1 MYRPV
6 KSTSARSGS
15 STTAAAAAAAAT
27 PTFQLNKNHS
37 DSCTSHRS
45 PSSSRSPPAADSF
58 ATSRSNSASKK
69 RRRNSASRRG
79 GTSSPRHSNKSQTF
93 TSNSQQPNQKQ
104 RTTKTS
110 SSKATTQKRP
120 KRPSP
125 SSSSPSIFVREA
137 IFIIHCSRSS
147 TTATHTSTTSIAS
160 TSTRRRGRGTIRRHT
175 SLTMELTTIRAHP
188 RRPDSSTMSVPS
200 SPAVGVGT
208 DVGATTDC
216 KRCSSEEGADTDISL
231 RPRKRVH
238 FDTEPPKVFDDDGS
252 DSASSTSSSST
263 WYSPS
268 EMDSF
273 REVVREAGRKAH
285 IHQLERLAGGHHVR
299 PSSPPPI
306 RDGSDEDDDEEKD
319 NGRTTSRGLDY
330 RSSLERQRN
339 RLIAIRAV
347 LECQR
352 RLRSGQ
358 LPATCPSSAVNVSPD
373 VHLALISAKCTRWA
387 RELAALIGRRDF
399 YEAYPEFRS
408 ELDDDPIPDVSSLNC
423 LKPFPTSLKR
433 SISTGMATARTV
445 AQQKA
450 AADNVCSAKSD
461 GPIGSDSCATPA
473 LLTATTIA
481 EEQDSDDEARRR
493 LGVPTKRQSGH
504 KRRRE
509 DGASGSSCESGT
521 GASEARSAAA
531 VLAGC

>member
-1 MYRPV
+1 
-6 KSTSARSGS
+6 
-15 STTAAAAAAAAT
+15 
-27 PTFQLNKNHS
+27 
-37 DSCTSHRS
+37 
-45 PSSSRSPPAADSF
+45 
-58 ATSRSNSASKK
+58 
-69 RRRNSASRRG
+69 
-79 GTSSPRHSNKSQTF
+79 
-93 TSNSQQPNQKQ
+93 
-104 RTTKTS
+104 
-110 SSKATTQKRP
+110 
-120 KRPSP
+120 
-125 SSSSPSIFVREA
+125 
-137 IFIIHCSRSS
+137 
-147 TTATHTSTTSIAS
+147 
-160 TSTRRRGRGTIRRHT
+160 
-175 SLTMELTTIRAHP
+175 
-188 RRPDSSTMSVPS
+188 MSVPS
-200 SPAVGVGT
+200 SSLDAVGVDSDTGE
-208 DVGATTDC
+208 TDC
-216 KRCSSEEGADTDISL
+216 KRCSSQEGADTDMVADISR

-238 FDTEPPKVFDDDGS
+238 FDTEPPKVFDDVGS
-252 DSASSTSSSST
+252 DSASSSSSSST

-306 RDGSDEDDDEEKD
+306 RDGSEDEDGYEEK
-319 NGRTTSRGLDY
+319 NGGRTTSRGLEY

-358 LPATCPSSAVNVSPD
+358 LPATCPSSAANVSPD

-433 SISTGMATARTV
+433 SISTGMATARTE

-450 AADNVCSAKSD
+450 AAGNVCSAKSD
-461 GPIGSDSCATPA
+461 TPIGSDSCATPA

-493 LGVPTKRQSGH
+493 LGVPTKRQSGR
-504 KRRRE
+504 KRQRE

>member
-1 MYRPV
+1 
-6 KSTSARSGS
+6 
-15 STTAAAAAAAAT
+15 
-27 PTFQLNKNHS
+27 
-37 DSCTSHRS
+37 
-45 PSSSRSPPAADSF
+45 
-58 ATSRSNSASKK
+58 
-69 RRRNSASRRG
+69 
-79 GTSSPRHSNKSQTF
+79 
-93 TSNSQQPNQKQ
+93 
-104 RTTKTS
+104 
-110 SSKATTQKRP
+110 
-120 KRPSP
+120 
-125 SSSSPSIFVREA
+125 
-137 IFIIHCSRSS
+137 
-147 TTATHTSTTSIAS
+147 
-160 TSTRRRGRGTIRRHT
+160 
-175 SLTMELTTIRAHP
+175 MELTTIRAHP
-188 RRPDSSTMSVPS
+188 RRSGSSTMSVPS
-200 SPAVGVGT
+200 SSSASVGV
-208 DVGATTDC
+208 DSDIDETDC
-216 KRCSSEEGADTDISL
+216 KRCSSEEGAETDMVADISL

-238 FDTEPPKVFDDDGS
+238 FDTELPKVFDDDGS
-252 DSASSTSSSST
+252 DSASSSSSSST

-306 RDGSDEDDDEEKD
+306 RGGSDEDDDKEKD
-319 NGRTTSRGLDY
+319 GGRTTSRGLDY

-358 LPATCPSSAVNVSPD
+358 LPATCCSSAANVSPD

-399 YEAYPEFRS
+399 YESYPEFCS
-408 ELDDDPIPDVSSLNC
+408 ELDDDPIPDISSLNC

-433 SISTGMATARTV
+433 SISTGMATARTA

-450 AADNVCSAKSD
+450 AAGNVCSAKSD
-461 GPIGSDSCATPA
+461 APIGSDSCATPA

-493 LGVPTKRQSGH
+493 LGVPTKRQSGR

-509 DGASGSSCESGT
+509 DGASSSSCESRT

>member
-1 MYRPV
+1 
-6 KSTSARSGS
+6 
-15 STTAAAAAAAAT
+15 
-27 PTFQLNKNHS
+27 
-37 DSCTSHRS
+37 
-45 PSSSRSPPAADSF
+45 
-58 ATSRSNSASKK
+58 
-69 RRRNSASRRG
+69 
-79 GTSSPRHSNKSQTF
+79 
-93 TSNSQQPNQKQ
+93 
-104 RTTKTS
+104 
-110 SSKATTQKRP
+110 
-120 KRPSP
+120 
-125 SSSSPSIFVREA
+125 
-137 IFIIHCSRSS
+137 
-147 TTATHTSTTSIAS
+147 
-160 TSTRRRGRGTIRRHT
+160 
-175 SLTMELTTIRAHP
+175 
-188 RRPDSSTMSVPS
+188 MSVPS
-200 SPAVGVGT
+200 SSLDAVGVDSDTGE
-208 DVGATTDC
+208 TDC
-216 KRCSSEEGADTDISL
+216 KRCSSQEGADTDMVADISR

-238 FDTEPPKVFDDDGS
+238 FDTEPPKVFDDVGS
-252 DSASSTSSSST
+252 DSASSSSSSST

-306 RDGSDEDDDEEKD
+306 RDGSEDEDGYEEK
-319 NGRTTSRGLDY
+319 NGGRTTSRGLDY

-358 LPATCPSSAVNVSPD
+358 LPATCPSAAANVSPD

-399 YEAYPEFRS
+399 YEAYPEFHS

-433 SISTGMATARTV
+433 SISTGMATPRRTE

-450 AADNVCSAKSD
+450 AAGNVCSAKSD
-461 GPIGSDSCATPA
+461 TPIGSDSCATPA

-493 LGVPTKRQSGH
+493 LGVPTKRQSGR

-521 GASEARSAAA
+521 GASEA
-531 VLAGC
+531 